1 MTVELVRPSASLR
14 PSGYT
19 DGTVMGAAKAYDG
32 IDTGFYS
39 ADFQINPPNGSNQYA
54 ALEYYGFTNRV
65 NIWSTSVLR
74 IDGYYGSSPWSGYLF
89 MNTYYSLDGGST
101 WTTAQFTMN
110 TNGITQTLS
119 LSITIPADQILANLR
134 VKFEMTASPYAAGL
148 NAFYQINEMWV
159 EGDFVPFIPG
169 ISSFFQF
176 F

>member
-1 MTVELVRPSASLR
+1 MADELVRPSASLR

-19 DGTVMGAAKAYDG
+19 DGMVLSAAKAYDG

-39 ADFQINPPNGSNQYA
+39 ALFQIDPPDGSNQSA

-65 NIWSTSVLR
+65 NIWSASVLR
-74 IDGYYGSSPWSGYLF
+74 IDGWYGSSPWRGDLF

-101 WTTAQFTMN
+101 WTSAQFTMN
-110 TNGITQTLS
+110 TGGVTKTLS

-134 VKFEMTASPYAAGL
+134 VKFEMTASPWLAGL
-148 NAFYQINEMWV
+148 GAFYQINEIWV
-159 EGDFVPFIPG
+159 EGDLVPFIPG
-169 ISSFFQF
+169 TSSFFQF